1 MFTVERI
8 GISIYSR
15 TGSEKVFTVEWIWI
29 SVYSRM
35 DRDKCLQ

>member
-8 GISIYSR
+8 GISVYSR
-15 TGSEKVFTVEWIWI
+15 MDGWI
-29 SVYSRM
+29 SVYSRA